1 MLGLVHVFLVL
12 SVVKP
17 PLQNT
22 SQRCALRQ
30 VGWGWQGVWEEMGR
44 YVSPFLHGLEFAPYQ
59 MQNPKKLT
67 ECFKKVCP
75 DPGNMKEL
83 ELTALCWAWP
93 VPIKRCSAL
102 FCTLKKKKM
111 LLGLSQ
117 PLQQVMWLNQRAKG
131 SRSSLSPSCLFLLQK
146 LKMPSKGIL

>member
-1 MLGLVHVFLVL
+1 MFLVL

-30 VGWGWQGVWEEMGR
+30 VGWGWQGVWQMGR

-83 ELTALCWAWP
+83 ELTALCWGLACAYQTLLSTVLYPQKEENASGSVPAPAAGHVAEPESKRKQKQP
-93 VPIKRCSAL
+93 VPILPFPPPK
-102 FCTLKKKKM
+102 T
-111 LLGLSQ
+111 
-117 PLQQVMWLNQRAKG
+117 
-131 SRSSLSPSCLFLLQK
+131 
-146 LKMPSKGIL
+146 